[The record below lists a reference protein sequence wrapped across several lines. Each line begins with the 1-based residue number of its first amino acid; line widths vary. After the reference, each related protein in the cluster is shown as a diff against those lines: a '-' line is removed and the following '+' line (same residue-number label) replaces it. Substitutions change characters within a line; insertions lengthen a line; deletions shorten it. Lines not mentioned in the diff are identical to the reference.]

1 MENIVSI
8 AKYAI
13 SMNFSR
19 KENEKKIP
27 PFRCFVSMAAAVEK
41 FLQLATGTVIAT
53 SKKSHDRKTIN
64 HSFQLA
70 GTQVFHDPDPQAFV
84 NSCPIFVRGC
94 CIFMQSRE
102 TSSPSLSPSSSNVQ
116 LQRTCEN
123 FISVSTV
130 EVDISLI
137 SDFFVASKWKTK
149 KKRGGRGGRLRNRA
163 LLRLPHSSSV
173 FFVVNVS
180 SSCVSNLFQLFFFF
194 LIS

>member
-1 MENIVSI
+1 
-8 AKYAI
+8 
-13 SMNFSR
+13 MNFSR

-102 TSSPSLSPSSSNVQ
+102 TSSPSLSLSLLFQCSTAAHRWKFHLRVNRRGRHFANFRLFCCVEM
-116 LQRTCEN
+116 EN
-123 FISVSTV
+123 
-130 EVDISLI
+130 
-137 SDFFVASKWKTK
+137 KK

-194 LIS
+194 LISWNEL